1 MLHKKHKIQRQINI
15 DLLENKKPTYPE
27 GQVGNTS
34 GMDL

>member
-1 MLHKKHKIQRQINI
+1 MLNKKHKIQMQINI
-15 DLLENKKPTYPE
+15 DSLENKKPTYPE